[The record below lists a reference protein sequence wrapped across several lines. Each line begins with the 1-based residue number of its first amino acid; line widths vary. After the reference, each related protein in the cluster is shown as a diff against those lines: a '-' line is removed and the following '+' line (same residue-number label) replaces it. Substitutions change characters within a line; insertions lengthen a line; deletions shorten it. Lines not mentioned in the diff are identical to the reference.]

1 MVGLEIKR
9 SGFGGMTP
17 SGVVI
22 TGGGAMTVGAIDSAR
37 KHLVMPVRIGS
48 PLHITGLIDEILT
61 PAFVTSVGLL
71 LYGVSDREEETESR
85 FGSFKKLGSFS
96 DKRTCR
102 EGSGF
107 GKVIIALI

>member
-9 SGFGGMTP
+9 SGFGGD
-17 SGVVI
+17 SVRGCNHRRRCYDRR
-22 TGGGAMTVGAIDSAR
+22 AIDSAR

-85 FGSFKKLGSFS
+85 FGSFKKLGSFQI
-96 DKRTCR
+96 K
-102 EGSGF
+102 GLA
-107 GKVIIALI
+107 GKVVDLVKSLLP